1 MEPQKPVQTLQE
13 KILSIV
19 PIFIQ
24 LLRDEASDSSE
35 IDSEQFNE
43 LFESILEYLV
53 WEPGTLLYFE
63 DPDDIP
69 RAKFVTELIW
79 KNADNERIF
88 EEMTEGGYSGLL
100 VNMVGDYLDRAKM
113 LKPTFTS
120 IYPEHSEFHVY
131 YREAMRCWLFGMSNA
146 AVILSNSLIE
156 LILYDRL
163 SEISQELVVNLDYR
177 NGNPCVSKHKLKELI
192 DNAKNEDLI
201 SYEETQAAHEIRK
214 LRNRAVHEQRVISD
228 KESFK
233 VIEDTKIIAEK
244 LGSIQGKGF
253 KY

>member
-19 PIFIQ
+19 SIVLQFLQ
-24 LLRDEASDSSE
+24 RDEASDSSE

-43 LFESILEYLV
+43 LFESILTDLV

-63 DPDDIP
+63 DPDDIAK
-69 RAKFVTELIW
+69 AKFVTELIW
-79 KNADNERIF
+79 KNADNERIL
-88 EEMTEGGYSGLL
+88 EEMIEGGYSGLL
-100 VNMVGDYLDRAKM
+100 VNMGGDYIDRAKM
-113 LKPTFTS
+113 LKPAFTS

-163 SEISQELVVNLDYR
+163 SEISQELVVHSDYR
-177 NGNPCVSKHKLKELI
+177 RGASQHKLEKLI
-192 DNAKNEDLI
+192 DNAKNENLI
-201 SYEETQAAHEIRK
+201 SYEETQAAHKIRK
-214 LRNRAVHEQRVISD
+214 LRNGAVHEQRVIPD

-244 LGSIQGKGF
+244 LGSRQGKGF